1 MPYCRKMIDA
11 IERIFNRENSAA
23 LTNQIFAIYDI
34 LSSAFQADHA
44 RNIRPYSNIL
54 VPVSDHV
61 SDLKNE
67 LLILKDSI
75 RSIMRVVIK
84 MTETNALGQFLLRDE
99 MMQTFF
105 NDYFFIKKDGLI
117 PGYIDEIERMLRH
130 LVKTESFE
138 NMIIEY
144 ENLYDVTEIQARK
157 IVEAQFDE
165 IKSFISYDYVK
176 EMDYI
181 DKKINSYYSLYSTRI
196 LMVLSNKV
204 NMQTYLNNLLMQIKN
219 MGTEE
224 RNVILTEISKSFTL
238 ESYKYVGRKSIE
250 RRKKRNPNTKSATVI
265 KSALSDEER
274 ARLTNELLYEYPDR
288 YGVKQVTDYFGKLF
302 KDEKV
307 IEPDKEL
314 VKTRD
319 DAMMIAASI
328 IYSGSADFPYEVEFL
343 DGTIETEIATI
354 SNIRIRRRTK

>member
-1 MPYCRKMIDA
+1 
-11 IERIFNRENSAA
+11 
-23 LTNQIFAIYDI
+23 
-34 LSSAFQADHA
+34 
-44 RNIRPYSNIL
+44 
-54 VPVSDHV
+54 
-61 SDLKNE
+61 
-67 LLILKDSI
+67 
-75 RSIMRVVIK
+75 

-117 PGYIDEIERMLRH
+117 PGYIDEIERMLRR
-130 LVKTESFE
+130 LVTTESFE
-138 NMIIEY
+138 NMITEY
-144 ENLYDVTEIQARK
+144 ENLYDVTEIQARE

-250 RRKKRNPNTKSATVI
+250 RRKKRNPNTKSATVV

-288 YGVKQVTDYFGKLF
+288 YGVKQVTDYFEKLF

>member
-1 MPYCRKMIDA
+1 
-11 IERIFNRENSAA
+11 
-23 LTNQIFAIYDI
+23 
-34 LSSAFQADHA
+34 
-44 RNIRPYSNIL
+44 
-54 VPVSDHV
+54 
-61 SDLKNE
+61 
-67 LLILKDSI
+67 
-75 RSIMRVVIK
+75 
-84 MTETNALGQFLLRDE
+84 
-99 MMQTFF
+99 
-105 NDYFFIKKDGLI
+105 
-117 PGYIDEIERMLRH
+117 
-130 LVKTESFE
+130 
-138 NMIIEY
+138 
-144 ENLYDVTEIQARK
+144 
-157 IVEAQFDE
+157 
-165 IKSFISYDYVK
+165 
-176 EMDYI
+176 MDYI

-250 RRKKRNPNTKSATVI
+250 RRKKRNPNIKSATVV

-354 SNIRIRRRTK
+354 RNIRIRRRTK